1 MGISCVYPFNMKSQG
16 KGKSS
21 SPTIITLLVVGIIT
35 FTYSHLRLLHLHT
48 SMNKKVEED
57 PQTSNIRE
65 INILDLV
72 LFSMISNIE

>member
-1 MGISCVYPFNMKSQG
+1 MIL
-16 KGKSS
+16 
-21 SPTIITLLVVGIIT
+21 LLVVGIIT
-35 FTYSHLRLLHLHT
+35 FTYLHLRLLRLHT
-48 SMNKKVEED
+48 SKSKKVEED